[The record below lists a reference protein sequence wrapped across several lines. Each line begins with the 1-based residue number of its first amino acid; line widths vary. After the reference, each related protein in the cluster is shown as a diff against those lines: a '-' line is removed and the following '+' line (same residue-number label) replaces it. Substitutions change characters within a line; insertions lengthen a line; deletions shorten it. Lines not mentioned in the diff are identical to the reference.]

1 MKDPDYTPIDC
12 GLYDLL
18 EILSMRKTPVALV
31 PNDLEIDPPYYIT
44 TLQTRDSIEYMT
56 INGKVEMRLDRI
68 DSIDEDVIILMP
80 I

>member
-1 MKDPDYTPIDC
+1 MDHHYTPIDC

-31 PNDLEIDPPYYIT
+31 PSELEIDPPYYIT
-44 TLQTRDSIEYMT
+44 ALQARDGVEYMT
-56 INGKVEMRLDRI
+56 INGAVEMRLDRI

-80 I
+80 T